1 MRGKNKA
8 SDSRLARSFCC
19 AALSVAAL
27 CALFVES
34 LMNAL
39 AAAAW

>member
-1 MRGKNKA
+1 MRRNKA
-8 SDSRLARSFCC
+8 IDRRLAKSFCG
-19 AALSVAAL
+19 AVLSVAAL

-34 LMNAL
+34 LMHAL

>member
-1 MRGKNKA
+1 MRERNKA
-8 SDSRLARSFCC
+8 SDRRLVRSFCG
-19 AALSVAAL
+19 AALSTAAL

-34 LMNAL
+34 LLGAL

>member
-8 SDSRLARSFCC
+8 SDSRLAKSFCG
-19 AALSVAAL
+19 AVLSVAAL

-34 LMNAL
+34 LLGAL